1 MRGSPTAP
9 AAEPLPEDTNVKIV
23 INACFGGFGLSDAA
37 VVAYAQRKG
46 ITVYVE
52 RKNSLMVDYW
62 TVPPEQRQRDLP
74 DGEWHAMSSDER
86 AAHNARYATEHFSVR
101 DIKRDDPDL
110 VAVVE
115 QLRDAANDVFSKL
128 VVVEIPD
135 DVQWEISEYDGNEH
149 VAEQHRTWY
158 GSDDE

>member
-1 MRGSPTAP
+1 M
-9 AAEPLPEDTNVKIV
+9 KIV
-23 INACFGGFGLSDAA
+23 INACFGGFGLSDEA
-37 VVAYAQRKG
+37 VVAYAKRKG
-46 ITVYVE
+46 FTVYVE
-52 RKNSLMVDYW
+52 RKNSLFADYW
-62 TVPPEQRQRDLP
+62 TVPPEQRQRDLD
-74 DGEWHAMSSDER
+74 DGEWHAMTDAER
-86 AAHNARYATEHFSVR
+86 AAHNARYAAEHFSVR

-115 QLRDAANDVFSKL
+115 QLREAANDACSRL

-158 GSDDE
+158 GSDEE